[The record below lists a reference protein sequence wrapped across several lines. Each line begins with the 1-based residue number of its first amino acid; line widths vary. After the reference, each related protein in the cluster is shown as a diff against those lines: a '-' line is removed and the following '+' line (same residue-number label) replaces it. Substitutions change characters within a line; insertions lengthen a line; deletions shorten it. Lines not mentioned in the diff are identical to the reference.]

1 MADDMRPLVAA
12 LSFAT
17 GAVAI
22 GVNHFW
28 QLHALDAT
36 VLAAFFLGVF
46 LPLTLLATFWETK
59 K

>member
-17 GAVAI
+17 GAFAI
-22 GVNHFW
+22 GLNHFW
-28 QLHALDAT
+28 QLHELGMA
-36 VLAAFFLGVF
+36 VISAFFLGLF
-46 LPLTLLATFWETK
+46 LPLTLLATVWETK